1 MEDAGYGRPNRQI
14 LTSKLKD
21 LYQGFLSEGLGMAP
35 APSFV
40 SRNYQIDDEVVVF
53 ERAVQE
59 KYEPDYLYDFIDVF
73 LKLAAYISQGTITN
87 CERSF
92 ILNLIATKDKRVGNQ
107 KNYMHTFYGILETSE
122 VLLMILS
129 KASIMI

>member
-59 KYEPDYLYDFIDVF
+59 KYEPDYLYDFIDVDDHNVIA
-73 LKLAAYISQGTITN
+73 LCYKDGIDSLARPIYRMN
-87 CERSF
+87 
-92 ILNLIATKDKRVGNQ
+92 
-107 KNYMHTFYGILETSE
+107 
-122 VLLMILS
+122 ILS
-129 KASIMI
+129 PETVLEKCEEI